1 MQAMLRLT
9 AAALAAASLAT
20 AQNAIVSPYATT
32 NTSGGIHNSIP
43 WGPFSSPTN
52 GEGFT
57 HQIYDD
63 LRGTPRVF
71 IGMAHRHSW
80 NSNYV
85 SKTYDVK
92 ITFADAAA
100 PSTGISTT
108 YANNF
113 KTGGVQTVV
122 FDGKVTWP
130 AMPSFP
136 RAPAPFLGVIKFTTP
151 HVYTGR
157 DPLLVETFI
166 RSSAPVSPTHFFE
179 RGPGSTHTAG
189 PVGTGCTAT
198 GQSSPMNLVGTSN
211 SSAIT
216 NNLTFG
222 PASAPAALWIGDT
235 ANMWGPFN
243 LPWNMAPLGSPTCDV
258 NINLILQVTA
268 GVTSAA
274 GALPSSFPYVLG
286 PFTSAVRFRTQW
298 IALDGGTLRSSNG
311 LDHGTPYNASGV
323 PWPCARVYSSGFVT
337 TPPPSGSLQSNGLVT
352 QFHY

>member
-1 MQAMLRLT
+1 MHIMLRIP
-9 AAALAAASLAT
+9 AAALAVTALAT
-20 AQNAIVSPYATT
+20 AQNAVVSPLATT
-32 NTSGGIHNSIP
+32 NTSGGIFNSIP

-71 IGMAHRHSW
+71 VGMAHRHQ
-80 NSNYV
+80 YTAAHA

-92 ITFADAAA
+92 ITFADAAT
-100 PSTGISTT
+100 PSSGISTT

-130 AMPSFP
+130 SMPVFP
-136 RAPAPFLGVIKFTTP
+136 RAPAPFLGLIKFTTP

-166 RSSAPVSPTHFFE
+166 RSTTPISPTYFYE

-189 PVGTGCTAT
+189 VVGNGCTAT
-198 GQSSPMNLVGTSN
+198 GQSGPMNLVGT
-211 SSAIT
+211 ATTTTIT
-216 NNLTFG
+216 NNLTLG
-222 PASAPAALWIGDT
+222 PASAPAALWLGDT

-258 NINLILQVTA
+258 NINLIMSVVGTT
-268 GVTSAA
+268 TSAA
-274 GALPSSFPYVLG
+274 GAASATFPYVIG

-298 IALDGGTLRSSNG
+298 FAVDGGTLRSSNG
-311 LDHGTPYNASGV
+311 VDQSTPYSATGV
-323 PWPCARVYSSGFVT
+323 PWPCQRVYSSGFVT
-337 TPPPSGSLQSNGLVT
+337 TPPATGSLQANGLVT
-352 QFHY
+352 QFLY